1 MKRKEFLK
9 IAGIGTAGVAFLP
22 FINSETLA
30 GGILGSEKKRLAEI
44 ALTAAKSAGAS
55 YADIRIGRYL
65 NQYISSREQ
74 NITGITNTESF
85 GFGIRVVANGTW
97 GFASSNSLDETEI
110 KRVANQAVLI
120 AKANQSLQSEPV
132 QLAPVQAYGEVDWAT
147 PIETNPFNISM
158 GEKVDLLMNINAEA
172 EKAGADFCSSN
183 LFFVNEQKYF
193 ASTEGTFTNQDV
205 YRCWP
210 TFTVTSINKE
220 EGGFETRNSLAQPIG
235 MGYEYVKNFGLIE
248 EAREAA
254 EQAKEKHSA
263 KSVDPGK
270 YDLVLD
276 PSHLF
281 LTIHESVGHPLELDR
296 VLGYEA
302 NYAGTSFATLDKWRN
317 RDFEYGSEIVNF
329 VADKNQKNAL
339 ATVGY
344 DDDGVKTK
352 QWDLVRDGKLVN
364 YQATRDQVHLID
376 QNESHGCC
384 YADSWSSVPFQR
396 MPNVSLEPGKEDK
409 SVEQIISN
417 TEDGIYI
424 KGRGSYSIDQ
434 QRYNF
439 QFGGQLYYE
448 IKNGKITDTLRDVAY
463 QSNTQEFWNSCE
475 ELGGPSTYELGGTFF
490 DGKGQPSQVSA
501 VSHGCPTTKFKD
513 VNIINTGRK
522 IS

>member
-1 MKRKEFLK
+1 MKRKDFLK
-9 IAGIGTAGVAFLP
+9 ITGIGTAGVAFLP

-30 GGILGSEKKRLAEI
+30 AGILDSEKKRLAEI
-44 ALTAAKSAGAS
+44 ALASAKKAGAS

-65 NQYISSREQ
+65 NQFINSREQ
-74 NITGITNTESF
+74 NISGITNTESF

-97 GFASSNSLDETEI
+97 GFASSNMVSESEV

-120 AKANQSLQSEPV
+120 AKANQGLQSEPV
-132 QLAPVQAYGEVDWAT
+132 QLAPVQGYGEVNWNT
-147 PIETNPFNISM
+147 PIEINPFDISM
-158 GEKVDLLMNINAEA
+158 EEKVDLLLNINSEA

-183 LFFVNEQKYF
+183 LYFVNEQKYF
-193 ASTEGTFTNQDV
+193 ASTEGTFSDQNV
-205 YRCWP
+205 FRCWP

-220 EGGFETRNSLAQPIG
+220 QGGFETRNSLAQPIG

-254 EQAKEKHSA
+254 EQAREKHGA
-263 KSVDPGK
+263 KSIEPGK

-302 NYAGTSFATLDKWRN
+302 NYAGTSFATLDKWRAK
-317 RDFEYGSEIVNF
+317 DFEYGSEIVNF

-344 DDDGVKTK
+344 DDDGVKSRK
-352 QWDLVRDGKLVN
+352 WDLVRDGKLVN
-364 YQATRDQVHLID
+364 YQAIRDQVHLID
-376 QNESHGCC
+376 QDESHGCC
-384 YADSWSSVPFQR
+384 YADSWSSIPFQR
-396 MPNVSLEPGKEDK
+396 MPNVSLEAGKEDK
-409 SVEQIISN
+409 SVDDIIAN
-417 TEDGIYI
+417 TENGILI

-448 IKNGKITDTLRDVAY
+448 IKNGKITEMLRDVAY
-463 QSNTQEFWNSCE
+463 QSNTQEFWYSCV

-501 VSHGCPTTKFKD
+501 VSHGCPTTRFKD
-513 VNIINTGRK
+513 VNVINTGRR
-522 IS
+522 I

>member
-1 MKRKEFLK
+1 MDRKQFLK
-9 IAGIGTAGVAFLP
+9 LAGIGSAGITFLP

-30 GGILGSEKKRLAEI
+30 FGIPPNEKKKLAEI
-44 ALTAAKSAGAS
+44 ALSTAQAAGAS

-74 NITGITNTESF
+74 NLNNITNTESF
-85 GFGIRVVANGTW
+85 GFGIRVIANGTW
-97 GFASSNSLDETEI
+97 GFASSNQVNETEI
-110 KRVANQAVLI
+110 KRVAAQAVLI
-120 AKANQSLQSEPV
+120 AKANQEIQKEPV
-132 QLAPVQAYGEVDWAT
+132 ELAPVGAYGDVKWDT
-147 PIETNPFNISM
+147 PIETNPFEVPM
-158 GEKVDLLMNINAEA
+158 DEKVNLLLAINSEA

-193 ASTEGTFTNQDV
+193 ASTEGTFTDQDIH
-205 YRCWP
+205 RCWP
-210 TFTVTSINKE
+210 TFTVTSINRN
-220 EGGFETRNSLAQPIG
+220 EGGFETRNSLAQPTG

-254 EQAKEKHSA
+254 GQAQEKHSA

-276 PSHLF
+276 PTHLF

-302 NYAGTSFATLDKWRN
+302 NYAGTSFATLDKWRAK
-317 RDFEYGSEIVNF
+317 DFQYGSDIVNF

-352 QWDLVRDGKLVN
+352 EWHLVRNGILEN
-364 YQATRDQVHLID
+364 YQATRDQVHILGQD
-376 QNESHGCC
+376 ESHGCC

-396 MPNVSLEPGKEDK
+396 MPNVSLQPGKEDK
-409 SVEQIISN
+409 SVEDIIAN

-434 QRYNF
+434 QRHNF

-448 IKNGKITDTLRDVAY
+448 IKNGEITRMLRDVAY
-463 QSNTQEFWNSCE
+463 QSNTQEFWNSCA
-475 ELGGPSTYELGGTFF
+475 ELGGPSTYKLGGTFF

-501 VSHGCPTTKFKD
+501 VSHGCPTTRFED
-513 VNIINTGRK
+513 VNVINTGRK
-522 IS
+522 I

>member
-1 MKRKEFLK
+1 MKRKDFLK
-9 IAGIGTAGVAFLP
+9 IAGMGTAGVTFLP
-22 FINSETLA
+22 FISSNTLA
-30 GGILGSEKKRLAEI
+30 AGLLDSEKKRLAEMS
-44 ALTAAKSAGAS
+44 LTAAKSAGAS

-65 NQYISSREQ
+65 NQFINSREQ
-74 NITGITNTESF
+74 NINGITNTESF
-85 GFGIRVVANGTW
+85 GFGIRVIANGTW
-97 GFASSNSLDETEI
+97 GFASSNQVTENEI
-110 KRVANQAVLI
+110 RRVANQAVLI
-120 AKANQSLQSEPV
+120 AKANGRLQSEPV
-132 QLAPVQAYGEVDWAT
+132 QLAPVPGYGDVSWNT
-147 PIETNPFNISM
+147 PVETNPFEISM
-158 GEKVDLLMNINAEA
+158 EEKVDLLMNINSEA

-193 ASTEGTFTNQDV
+193 ASTEGTFADQNV

-210 TFTVTSINKE
+210 TFTVTSINRNV
-220 EGGFETRNSLAQPIG
+220 GGFETRNSLAQPIG
-235 MGYEYVKNFGLIE
+235 MGYEYVKNFGLVE

-254 EQAKEKHSA
+254 EQAQEKHTA
-263 KSVDPGK
+263 KSVEPGK

-302 NYAGTSFATLDKWRN
+302 NYAGTSFATLDKWKAG
-317 RDFEYGSEIVNF
+317 DFQYGSEIVNF
-329 VADKNQKNAL
+329 VADKNQKDAL

-352 QWDLVRDGKLVN
+352 KWDLVRDGILVN
-364 YQATRDQVHLID
+364 YQAIRDQVHIID

-409 SVEQIISN
+409 SVQDIISN

-448 IKNGKITDTLRDVAY
+448 IKNGEITQMLRDVAY
-463 QSNTQEFWNSCE
+463 QSNTQEFWNTCA

-501 VSHGCPTTKFKD
+501 VSHGCPTTRFEG
-513 VNIINTGRK
+513 VNVINTGRR
-522 IS
+522 I